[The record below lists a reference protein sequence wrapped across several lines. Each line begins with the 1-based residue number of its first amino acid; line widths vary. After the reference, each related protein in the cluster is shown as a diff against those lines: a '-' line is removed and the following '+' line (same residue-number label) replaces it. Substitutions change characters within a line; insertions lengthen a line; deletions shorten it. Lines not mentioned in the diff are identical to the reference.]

1 MHAEPPAPAR
11 PARSAADSRKAARR
25 RRRKRGWSRLYTG
38 IAASVLA
45 GIMRAVGAT
54 LRVRHHGGDPETLL
68 AHHRVAACWHRSF
81 LVGACVFRDRGFA
94 VPVSRS
100 RDGDFAVDV
109 MTRLGWARPPRGS
122 SNRAARTVL
131 RELVRAVKEGQPVI
145 LLSDGPLGPARRSK
159 PGIVG
164 LARMTGEAIVPVAL
178 SARPSFRLGSW
189 DRTIVALPFARVAM
203 FYGEPIRVPPAS
215 AGDGDITEK
224 VRQELDCAL
233 NELADAADRAL
244 GLEPD

>member
-1 MHAEPPAPAR
+1 MQSER
-11 PARSAADSRKAARR
+11 PASDRPPRPSASSRKAAAR

-38 IAASVLA
+38 IVASFLA
-45 GIMRAVGAT
+45 GFMRAIGAT
-54 LRVRHHGGDPETLL
+54 LRVRHYGGDPETLL
-68 AHHRVAACWHRSF
+68 ARHRVGACWHRSF

-100 RDGDFAVDV
+100 RDGDFAVEV

-131 RELVRAVKEGQPVI
+131 RELVRAVKSGQPVI

-164 LARMTGEAIVPVAL
+164 LARMTGEDIVPVAV

-215 AGDGDITEK
+215 AGDGDLTEK
-224 VRQELDCAL
+224 IRQELDCAL
-233 NELADAADRAL
+233 NELADAADRTL
-244 GLEPD
+244 GLDPD